1 MVVRDLIGEYI
12 SLGASDLPLKKKSDM
27 ARRAEKE
34 RTRDGLKLKIVNPN
48 AAGIDIAYGEMQVCV
63 PEDRDGENN
72 RCFGSFTCDYE
83 EIASWLKACNIT
95 TVAMESTGSYW
106 VGLYFFLEERGFDVL
121 LANARDVKNVSGKKT
136 DEADAEWIML
146 MHSYGLLKPSFH
158 PDASVRSIRE
168 LARHRDN
175 MLRSASKEVQHM
187 QKSLVMMN
195 IKVDTVISDI
205 LGKSGRAIIEA
216 ILNGNHDPKSLALLA
231 DPRCKASRETIEK
244 SLGGTW
250 DSVHVF
256 ELRQSYELYK
266 YIHTQIA
273 DCEAEMDRLLYRYTD
288 GIGTDMSGYAPTN
301 KRIAKKNAISFD
313 AERHAFSMWGVNAME
328 IPGMSLGTLTVLMG
342 ELGSNFVEKFPSAK
356 SFCKWCNLVPNN
368 KISGGKLLSSKV
380 PKQKNRVGQAFR
392 HCANSVKSIK
402 TGLGIYFRRQKSK
415 GGHLQAIVATANKIA
430 RIFYTMVVSKI
441 RFDENKVGLDEK
453 TLILRKMLMA
463 QRTLDRLNLR
473 LSVAEE

>member
-1 MVVRDLIGEYI
+1 
-12 SLGASDLPLKKKSDM
+12 M
-27 ARRAEKE
+27 ARKAEKE

-83 EIASWLKACNIT
+83 EIAVWLKACGIT

-106 VGLYFFLEERGFDVL
+106 VGLYFFLAEKGFDVL
-121 LANARDVKNVSGKKT
+121 LTNAKDVKNVSGKKT

-158 PDASVRSIRE
+158 PDATARNIRE

-187 QKSLVMMN
+187 QKSLVLMN

-205 LGKSGRAIIEA
+205 LGKSGKAIIEA
-216 ILNGNHDPKSLALLA
+216 ILSGNHDPKSLAQLA

-244 SLGGTW
+244 SLEGTW
-250 DSVHVF
+250 DKVHLF
-256 ELRQSYELYK
+256 ELKQAYDLYK
-266 YIHTQIA
+266 YIHIQIA
-273 DCEAEMDRLLYRYTD
+273 DCETEMDRLLSDYIEGCD
-288 GIGTDMSGYAPTN
+288 TDMNGYKPTK

-313 AERHAFSMWGVNAME
+313 AEKQAYSMWGVNVMK
-328 IPGMSLGTLTVLMG
+328 IPGMSLGSLVVLMG
-342 ELGSNFVEKFPSAK
+342 ELGSGFTEKFTSAK

-368 KISGGKLLSSKV
+368 KISGGKMLSSKV
-380 PKQKNRVGQAFR
+380 PKQNNRVGQIFR
-392 HCANSVKSIK
+392 LCANSVKAVK
-402 TGLGIYFRRQKSK
+402 TGLGVYFRRQKSK
-415 GGHLQAIVATANKIA
+415 GGHLQAIVATANKMA
-430 RIFYTMVVSKI
+430 RIFYTMIVNKKDY
-441 RFDENKVGLDEK
+441 DESKVGLNEK
-453 TLILRKMLMA
+453 ELLMKKICIA
-463 QRTLDRLNLR
+463 QNALEKLNLR
-473 LSVAEE
+473 LSVAEK